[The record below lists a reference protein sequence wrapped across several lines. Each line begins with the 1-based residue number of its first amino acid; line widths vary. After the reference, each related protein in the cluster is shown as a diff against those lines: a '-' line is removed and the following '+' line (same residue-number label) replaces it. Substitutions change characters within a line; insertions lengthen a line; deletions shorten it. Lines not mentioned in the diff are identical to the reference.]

1 MGNQVRTLRKSTIRR
16 KKQKKKTERVKST
29 EAFSRNPVLSTIFED
44 NENPDSDILDVSE
57 EENNKERTVNGRIPK
72 VSFKMENEDNKQQ
85 DPVEPG
91 GTEAPESS
99 ETRETLETLETRE
112 TPESSET
119 SETSESSE
127 TRERMVST
135 YPVGDEGKSRERR
148 TTLTE
153 TDSIVDF
160 ITEDNVQQIIDG
172 IIEATN
178 LSDLET
184 GKIKNILLLLLASLQ
199 LTPPQPCHLEP
210 LQPVQ
215 FCLLIF
221 LFSVDDEEDSE
232 PSGAEIPTV
241 KEEQVAE
248 IGEIFFTEIFFNN
261 FIFPQSQR
269 TAPPFPP

>member
-57 EENNKERTVNGRIPK
+57 EENNKERTLNGRIPK
-72 VSFKMENEDNKQQ
+72 VSFKMENEENKQQ

-119 SETSESSE
+119 SESSE
-127 TRERMVST
+127 TRERMFST

-184 GKIKNILLLLLASLQ
+184 GKIKNILLLRLYSLH
-199 LTPPQPCHLEP
+199 PRNH
-210 LQPVQ
+210 V
-215 FCLLIF
+215 I
-221 LFSVDDEEDSE
+221 
-232 PSGAEIPTV
+232 
-241 KEEQVAE
+241 
-248 IGEIFFTEIFFNN
+248 
-261 FIFPQSQR
+261 
-269 TAPPFPP
+269 